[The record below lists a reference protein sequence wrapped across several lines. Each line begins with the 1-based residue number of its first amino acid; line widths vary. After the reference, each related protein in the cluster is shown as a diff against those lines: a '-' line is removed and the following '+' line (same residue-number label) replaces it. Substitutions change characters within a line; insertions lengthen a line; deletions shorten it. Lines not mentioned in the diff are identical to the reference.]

1 MFNFIQGLFV
11 GLVAMYVFKPLV
23 DAGLAKLFKKND

>member
-1 MFNFIQGLFV
+1 MMEFIQGLFV

-23 DAGLAKLFKKND
+23 DSGLKKLFRKND